1 MNIKIISIG
10 IIFFSLLSGFFWS
23 YIYNTF
29 NWISQTPTIQSVIQN
44 NKNISITQLQ
54 SEITDIVKD
63 VSPSV
68 VNIII
73 SKELT
78 VYKNDPFNFFR
89 QPVGS
94 IERKVWGGTG
104 FFVSKDWIILTNKHV
119 IQDQNAQYTVIL
131 NNWDEYPATILAKDP
146 ITDLAVIKIDTDK
159 EIIPLEFINNYE
171 GENSQIQIWQFA
183 IATGNA
189 LAEFQNSVSLGVI
202 SWTNRT
208 IEAQNEKLSGLL
220 QTDAAI
226 NPWNSWG
233 PLINLDGKVM
243 WINTAISGNAQWIGF
258 SIPLSKTRVDFILE
272 SIEKYGEIKKPFI
285 WINYFLLNQDTAN
298 SLWLPVNYWAY
309 IPHQNK
315 DSIVKNSSAD
325 KAGLKLGDIIL
336 EVDWVKIT
344 PSNDLLSFIQNKTP
358 GQKIN
363 LTVLRENWNTENIPL
378 YLWIQE

>member
-23 YIYNTF
+23 YIYNKFSWTHQ
-29 NWISQTPTIQSVIQN
+29 SPTIQSVIQN
-44 NKNISITQLQ
+44 NKNISITQLE

-89 QPVGS
+89 QPVWS
-94 IERKVWGGTG
+94 IERKVWGWTG

-146 ITDLAVIKIDTDK
+146 ITDLAVIKIDTNK
-159 EIIPLEFINNYE
+159 EVIPLEFINNYE

-202 SWTNRT
+202 SWINRT
-208 IEAQNEKLSGLL
+208 IEAENEKLSGLL

-233 PLINLDGKVM
+233 PLINLDWKVM

-285 WINYFLLNQDTAN
+285 WINYFLLNTDIAN

-309 IPHQNK
+309 IPNQNK
-315 DSIVKNSSAD
+315 DSILKNSSAD

-336 EVDWVKIT
+336 EVDGIKIT
-344 PSNDLLSFIQNKTP
+344 ESNDLLSFIQNKTP

-363 LTVLRENWNTENIPL
+363 LTVLRENWNTENIAL

>member
-1 MNIKIISIG
+1 MNIKIISVG

-23 YIYNTF
+23 YIYNKF
-29 NWISQTPTIQSVIQN
+29 SWAHQSPTIQSVIQN
-44 NKNISITQLQ
+44 NKNISITQLE

-146 ITDLAVIKIDTDK
+146 ITDLAVIKIDTNK

-202 SWTNRT
+202 SWINRT
-208 IEAQNEKLSGLL
+208 IEAENEKLSGLL

-233 PLINLDGKVM
+233 PLINLDWKVM

-258 SIPLSKTRVDFILE
+258 SIPLSKTRVDFILK

-285 WINYFLLNQDTAN
+285 WINYFLL
-298 SLWLPVNYWAY
+298 
-309 IPHQNK
+309 
-315 DSIVKNSSAD
+315 
-325 KAGLKLGDIIL
+325 
-336 EVDWVKIT
+336 
-344 PSNDLLSFIQNKTP
+344 
-358 GQKIN
+358 
-363 LTVLRENWNTENIPL
+363 
-378 YLWIQE
+378 